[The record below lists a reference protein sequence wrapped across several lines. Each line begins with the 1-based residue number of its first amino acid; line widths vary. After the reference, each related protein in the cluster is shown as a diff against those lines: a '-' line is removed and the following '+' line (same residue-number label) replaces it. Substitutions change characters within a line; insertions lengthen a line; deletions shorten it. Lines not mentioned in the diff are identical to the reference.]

1 VALRLK
7 GTRAR
12 FLFWECFM
20 EISKKMYLH
29 KSTLPL
35 SLYKLEH
42 PRYEKII
49 FVPFC
54 RLCFVVLR
62 STKKNQ

>member
-1 VALRLK
+1 
-7 GTRAR
+7 
-12 FLFWECFM
+12 M

-54 RLCFVVLR
+54 RLCFVVL
-62 STKKNQ
+62 